1 MEKISNDS
9 HLQDMKPASDKHP
22 ITTHLQNE
30 PSKEPTRDGEKIG
43 DSEAEDETG
52 KLTVSKSVE
61 GQSHLSS
68 ISIFKPGPSEE
79 NDREGGEVGD
89 EGEGKEDGED
99 GHVLAAVVHRV
110 HQHQL
115 LRLPVGG

>member
-1 MEKISNDS
+1 
-9 HLQDMKPASDKHP
+9 MKPASDKHP

-30 PSKEPTRDGEKIG
+30 PSKEPARDSEKIG

-68 ISIFKPGPSEE
+68 ISIFKPGSPEE

-115 LRLPVGG
+115 LRLPAGCRGRAQAGTTSQ